1 VEGNSGVKITAS
13 VVVVIGAGGHAG
25 VLLDV
30 LGRCGIAVAGL
41 TDADAGK
48 HGKLLA
54 GVRVLG
60 GDEVLDRHPPA
71 STILVNAMG
80 STESMSLRQEV
91 YERLRKD
98 GYRFLTLVH
107 PSAVVALDAVL
118 GEGVQVMAGAIV
130 QPGAK
135 VGANSIVNTGAQVDH
150 DCRIGAHVHLAPGV
164 VLSGTVTVGDA
175 THVGTAAAVVQGLR
189 VGRGCLVAAGA
200 VVTEDVADGERVAGV
215 PARRI
220 RE

>member
-1 VEGNSGVKITAS
+1 MSKARTVIL
-13 VVVVIGAGGHAG
+13 IGAGGHAR

-30 LGRCGIAVAGL
+30 LARCGVAVAGL

-60 GDEVLDRHPPA
+60 GDKVLDKHPPA

-80 STESMSLRQEV
+80 STESMSLRQKV
-91 YERLRKD
+91 YERLKAG

-107 PSAVVALDAVL
+107 PSAVIASDAVL

-135 VGANSIVNTGAQVDH
+135 IGVNSIVNTGAQVDH
-150 DCRIGAHVHLAPGV
+150 DCVIGAHVHLSPGV
-164 VLSGTVTVGDA
+164 TLSGTVTVGDG
-175 THVGTAAAVVQGLR
+175 THVGTAATVVQGLR
-189 VGRGCLVAAGA
+189 IGRGCLVAAGT

-220 RE
+220 KA

>member
-1 VEGNSGVKITAS
+1 MSKAQAVIL
-13 VVVVIGAGGHAG
+13 IGAGGHAR

-30 LGRCGIAVAGL
+30 LGRCGVAVAGL
-41 TDADAGK
+41 TDVDAGK

-60 GDEVLDRHPPA
+60 SDEVLGRHPPA
-71 STILVNAMG
+71 KTILVNAMG
-80 STESMSLRQEV
+80 SAESMSLRQKV
-91 YERLRKD
+91 YERLKKE

-107 PSAVVALDAVL
+107 PSAVIAPDAVL

-130 QPGAK
+130 QPGVK
-135 VGANSIVNTGAQVDH
+135 IDANSILNTGAQVDH
-150 DCRIGAHVHLAPGV
+150 DCLIGAHVHLAPGAT
-164 VLSGTVTVGDA
+164 LSGSVTVGDG
-175 THVGTAAAVVQGLR
+175 THIGTAAAVVQCLR
-189 VGRGCLVAAGA
+189 VGRGCLVGAGA

-220 RE
+220 GK

>member
-1 VEGNSGVKITAS
+1 MSKVQT
-13 VVVVIGAGGHAG
+13 VVVIGAGEHAR

-30 LGRCGIAVAGL
+30 LARSGIATAGL
-41 TDADAGK
+41 TDADAHK

-60 GDEVLDRHPPA
+60 GDKVLDRHPPA

-80 STESMSLRQEV
+80 STESMLLRQKV
-91 YERLRKD
+91 YERLKKD

-107 PSAVVALDAVL
+107 PSAVIAPDAVM

-135 VGANSIVNTGAQVDH
+135 IGANSILNTGAQVDH
-150 DCRIGAHVHLAPGV
+150 DCRIGAHVHLSPGV
-164 VLSGTVTVGDA
+164 VLSGTVTVSDGS
-175 THVGTAAAVVQGLR
+175 HIGTAAVVVQGLR
-189 VGRGCLVAAGA
+189 IGRGCLVAAGA

-215 PARRI
+215 PARRMGK
-220 RE
+220 

>member
-1 VEGNSGVKITAS
+1 MSKAQTVI
-13 VVVVIGAGGHAG
+13 VIGAGGHAR

-30 LGRCGIAVAGL
+30 LGRCGVAVAGL

-60 GDEVLDRHPPA
+60 GDKVLDKHPPA

-80 STESMSLRQEV
+80 STESMSLRQKV
-91 YERLRKD
+91 YERLKAG

-107 PSAVVALDAVL
+107 PSAVIAPDAIL

-135 VGANSIVNTGAQVDH
+135 IGVNSIVNTGAQVDH
-150 DCRIGAHVHLAPGV
+150 DCVIGAHVHLSPGV
-164 VLSGTVTVGDA
+164 TLSGTVTVGDG
-175 THVGTAAAVVQGLR
+175 THVGTAATVVQGLR
-189 VGRGCLVAAGA
+189 IGRGCLVAAGT

-220 RE
+220 KA